1 MLEKLYGRPG
11 FLLRRAHLISVAL
24 FEHSCKELSLTPA
37 QFGVLYVVNRVSPID
52 QATLSR
58 CLGFDKVTTLHVVRV
73 LENRGLLSRS
83 QSIKDARKLD
93 IELTSDGQAIFE
105 KAMPLAVQAATQL
118 LKPLTPDQQEVFLE
132 LLGVICSDLE
142 GFARAPLDRR
152 VMS

>member
-11 FLLRRAHLISVAL
+11 FLLRRAHQISVAL